1 MLCYDKDKDLPE
13 WFVKEE
19 EFHVKNCTREF
30 FREIATFISKTL
42 SFDIFSFNLENV
54 HNY

>member
-1 MLCYDKDKDLPE
+1 MLCYDKDLPE
-13 WFVKEE
+13 CFVKEE
-19 EFHVKNCTREF
+19 EFHDKNCTREF

-42 SFDIFSFNLENV
+42 SFDIFFSFELENV

>member
-1 MLCYDKDKDLPE
+1 MFDDKDKDLPE

-42 SFDIFSFNLENV
+42 SFYIFSFNLENV